1 MLKKFDDEIEKKN
14 QIEIKKGKW
23 KKKKKRD
30 ELEEKEE
37 GPSLFI

>member
-1 MLKKFDDEIEKKN
+1 MLKKFDNEIEKKN
-14 QIEIKKGKW
+14 QSEIKKGKW
-23 KKKKKRD
+23 KRKKRD

>member
-1 MLKKFDDEIEKKN
+1 MLKKFDNEIEKKN

-23 KKKKKRD
+23 KRKKRD